1 MLLIICKVY
10 EVRNIFKAFYHAWWV
25 MDRRVANSILI
36 LRQKYLQKKIE
47 FVISLSKIRLFFYWI
62 PKCFPTNNWMCKYL
76 NLVVHKKPESS
87 LCTENA
93 IKTIFSKK
101 FIRELVKNPRPTFEK
116 YDFGRTCNK
125 QQHRWRVCLLTES
138 WQNKVVDTWSQ
149 KVA

>member
-36 LRQKYLQKKIE
+36 LQQKYLQKKIE

-76 NLVVHKKPESS
+76 NLVVHKKPDSS

-93 IKTIFSKK
+93 IKTIFQKSSFASWWK
-101 FIRELVKNPRPTFEK
+101 IRAPHSRNTILGGPAISSSTDGECV
-116 YDFGRTCNK
+116 
-125 QQHRWRVCLLTES
+125 S
-138 WQNKVVDTWSQ
+138 WQSHGKI
-149 KVA
+149 K